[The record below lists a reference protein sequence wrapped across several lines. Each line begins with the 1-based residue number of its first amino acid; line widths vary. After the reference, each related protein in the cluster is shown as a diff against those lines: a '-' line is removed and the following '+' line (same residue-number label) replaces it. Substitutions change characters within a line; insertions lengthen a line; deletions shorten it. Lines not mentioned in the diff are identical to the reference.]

1 MYLGSDLRYLVQFGP
16 HRLIAV
22 EKNPL
27 EDISSLEHVFFVMK
41 GGEIIK
47 GGEVKGGEVPKSR

>member
-22 EKNPL
+22 EKNRGDGDVPAAGTML
-27 EDISSLEHVFFVMK
+27 HVEWAARESLVAAA
-41 GGEIIK
+41 GPGA
-47 GGEVKGGEVPKSR
+47 